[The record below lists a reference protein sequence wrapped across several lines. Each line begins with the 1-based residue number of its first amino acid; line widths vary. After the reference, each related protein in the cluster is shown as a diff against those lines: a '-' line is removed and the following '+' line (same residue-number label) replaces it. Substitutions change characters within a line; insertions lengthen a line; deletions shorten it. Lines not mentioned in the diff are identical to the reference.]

1 MIEVAVIPAAG
12 RGTRMRDAT
21 RAVPKPLLT
30 VIDRPAIQWVMDE
43 AVEAG
48 ITEFVLVVSPSSIL
62 PEHFGA
68 NYEGTAV
75 RYAYQEEPLGLGH
88 AIAVGGAET
97 GGRPF
102 LCLLSDNLAPPRTNP
117 SQELLEVFAGHSV
130 VGVRSIP
137 NELLGSYGV
146 AVVDDAGRV
155 EGAIEKPGMG
165 SPSSLGL
172 VGRYVFT
179 VEILELLVSASVGH
193 GGEIQLTDSIHRLAS
208 QGVVMAHTLAADLLD
223 TGTPAK
229 MLEAI
234 VTLAMESE
242 EYGPAFGEFLMA
254 VRK

>member
-43 AVEAG
+43 AIQAG
-48 ITEFVLVVSPSSIL
+48 IKEFVLVVSPKSLL
-62 PEHFGA
+62 PEHFESSYAGA
-68 NYEGTAV
+68 SV

-97 GGRPF
+97 GGRSF
-102 LCLLSDNLAPPRTNP
+102 LCLLSDNLAPPLTNP
-117 SQELLEVFAGHSV
+117 SRELIEAFTRHSV
-130 VGVRSIP
+130 VGVRSISD
-137 NELLGSYGV
+137 ELLESYGV
-146 AVVDDAGRV
+146 AVVDDTGRV
-155 EGAIEKPGMG
+155 QAAIEKPGMG
-165 SPSSLGL
+165 APSSLGL

-179 VEILELLVSASVGH
+179 AEILDLLASASVGH
-193 GGEIQLTDSIHRLAS
+193 GGEIQLTDSIHRLAT
-208 QGVVMAHTLAADLLD
+208 QGVVMAHTLEADLLD

-234 VTLAMESE
+234 VTLARGSE
-242 EYGPAFGEFLMA
+242 EYGPGFEEFLMA
-254 VRK
+254 VQE